1 MINIGVF
8 CSSLDGKIIFSELAK
23 DLGKKIAQN
32 NLSLVYGGGKLGLM
46 GDIAK
51 EVKSKGSI
59 VISVIPDYL
68 NKPSIT
74 YNDADKIHVTSD
86 LFERKRK
93 LIGLSDILVAL
104 PGGVGT
110 IDEIFDVI
118 ALYALGEIEKPIF
131 LLNIDNFWEPLIRI
145 LDHLRES
152 KMIRSSE
159 DKFIEA
165 RSLENLFIV
174 NNIEELFD
182 HKSFKK
188 IIS

>member
-1 MINIGVF
+1 MISIGVF

-23 DLGKKIAQN
+23 DLGGKIAQN

-51 EVKSKGSI
+51 ATKSKGST

-74 YNDADKIHVTSD
+74 FNKADQIHVTKD

-93 LIGLSDILVAL
+93 LIELSDVLIAL

-131 LLNIDNFWEPLIRI
+131 LLNINNFWKPLIKL
-145 LDHLRES
+145 LDHLKDS
-152 KMIRSSE
+152 KMIRPNE

-165 RSLENLFIV
+165 RSLENLFI
-174 NNIEELFD
+174 ISSIDALFN
-182 HKSFKK
+182 HKKFLE